1 MMVGHKVPEDD
12 DYFQNFLDLLAILDL
27 LLAPEI
33 TEDLVAHLSVLIS
46 DHHQQFKEL
55 YPHAS
60 IIPKMHYLVH
70 TPRLIL
76 K

>member
-1 MMVGHKVPEDD
+1 MMVGHKVPEDG
-12 DYFQNFLDLLAILDL
+12 YFQNFLDLLAILDL

-33 TEDLVAHLSVLIS
+33 TEDLVAHLSVLTS
-46 DHHQQFKEL
+46 DHHQHFKEL
-55 YPHAS
+55 YPHVS